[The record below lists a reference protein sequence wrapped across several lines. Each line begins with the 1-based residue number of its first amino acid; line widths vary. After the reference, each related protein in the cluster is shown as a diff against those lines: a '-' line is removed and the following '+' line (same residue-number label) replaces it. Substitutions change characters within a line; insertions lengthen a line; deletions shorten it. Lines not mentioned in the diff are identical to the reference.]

1 MRVVK
6 DGPHA
11 ADERFAGDGAAKGK
25 KVRKVRLSAQS
36 YYALRGR
43 VACRLGWS
51 RAPNSDSNYS
61 AVQIVCYLVVVICA
75 TNRQPLLGAALQHHF
90 ARLDD
95 KESVGQAS
103 NRLCE
108 SLANRLGLV
117 QKRDKAASQK
127 SGALSCLFLSVSDTH
142 TVMS

>member
-75 TNRQPLLGAALQHHF
+75 TNRQPLLGAALQLMTRSLLVKLPTGFVRALRIGWDSFKSETRLHF
-90 ARLDD
+90 R
-95 KESVGQAS
+95 S
-103 NRLCE
+103 
-108 SLANRLGLV
+108 
-117 QKRDKAASQK
+117 RDR
-127 SGALSCLFLSVSDTH
+127 
-142 TVMS
+142 